1 MSITTGYPEFADAMN
16 NNYITY
22 NGVMLEKGEN
32 NTVVARGLAGA
43 QPTVNYSLEEA
54 QKIVDNYK
62 KNLTGLPFNWMAS
75 GADGVSAI
83 ADASDQSS
91 VGGAGGVSNL
101 SNAGGL
107 SGATVPALGNK
118 LEFDAWKTQYGVDTE
133 KGFQDSVS
141 KLNYEMKTW
150 AANYGANADRL
161 ARMGLSNSGMVDIYG
176 TGVLQSYLSAMN
188 DLYLAKDAAD
198 RQNAEA
204 YKKYSDEYEADLA
217 ARTATKN
224 NNILAAYNYGLGIYD
239 GSNLEAVTTMIRN
252 AGYDEDVIT
261 EAVARLGAVDPSM
274 LPALQTQL
282 AQEQTDINSAIKQ
295 MMEAGFDGSYESIM
309 KFKNFYQ
316 SRGWSNAKI
325 KKLIEGAKALYAI
338 EPKSDKVKERYLKI
352 ISSDGGY
359 NSSMDGQLAK
369 MLEDGEDWSQ
379 EEINELL
386 GYLHDFEAAGQ
397 SGASDQALIDGVNAV
412 NQMLAKANVAYD
424 GSEELK
430 TQIKQQ
436 LRNGEYEAIADQIIA
451 QLDADLKEIKGAAA
465 LDEIAEIEAVGA
477 DTLTMGDIE
486 SELTDAATKYG
497 VDSEEYK
504 NILKS
509 WGGKAGQMFERA
521 FDDLAEAQSIFG
533 IADDTAINDKG
544 DTWAEADEAARGFYV
559 EQRLNDAHESGLIG
573 DDAYMK
579 IMTGLYKDDAT
590 RMKGAEDIASVLR
603 YFNDLMVNKVITDA
617 QRKTL
622 IETVAQNAKVSATLL
637 RDDSFRVVSAKVKI
651 GGGVDAIE
659 YFVTEADDVV
669 AEKVAG
675 MLQNGK
681 DIYELGGNLYIYD
694 EPNKKAYKLRINT
707 KSKEKGGEHFNEF
720 LTIYAAGKTAGKK
733 VTDTTGNRYIK

>member
-1 MSITTGYPEFADAMN
+1 MSKTTSFFDFAKIENENEFKLNANSGAVSVPGVVSGAVTAGSLLGYP
-16 NNYITY
+16 T
-22 NGVMLEKGEN
+22 
-32 NTVVARGLAGA
+32 AGFSNISNA
-43 QPTVNYSLEEA
+43 YKTSL
-54 QKIVDNYK
+54 V
-62 KNLTGLPFNWMAS
+62 PAS
-75 GADGVSAI
+75 VPG
-83 ADASDQSS
+83 S
-91 VGGAGGVSNL
+91 VGGTFSAGALLNTSPGGSLVQKGDL
-101 SNAGGL
+101 SAGKL
-107 SGATVPALGNK
+107 VDASAAQSGAVGETVGETAGAGIVPNQALVDSLKRQLFGKSDSSEAAK
-118 LEFDAWKTQYGVDTE
+118 LEFDAWKAQYGVDTD
-133 KGFQDSVS
+133 KNFQDSVS
-141 KLNYEMKTW
+141 RLDYEMKTW
-150 AANYGANADRL
+150 AANYGANAERL

-176 TGVLQSYLSAMN
+176 TGVVQAYLQSMN
-188 DLYLAKDAAD
+188 DLYLAKAEGD

-224 NNILAAYNYGLGIYD
+224 NNILAAYNYGLGLYN
-239 GSNLEAVTTMIRN
+239 GSNLNEVTTMIRN

-261 EAVARLGAVDPSM
+261 EAVTRLGAVDASM

-282 AQEQTDINSAIKQ
+282 AQEQTDVNAMIEQLLSNGYTADMEQSATDFLK
-295 MMEAGFDGSYESIM
+295 ATY
-309 KFKNFYQ
+309 
-316 SRGWSNAKI
+316 GWSDEKIAKVI
-325 KKLIEGAKALYAI
+325 QGAN
-338 EPKSDKVKERYLKI
+338 
-352 ISSDGGY
+352 G
-359 NSSMDGQLAK
+359 
-369 MLEDGEDWSQ
+369 
-379 EEINELL
+379 LL
-386 GYLHDFEAAGQ
+386 GMTPKADNLTAGIQ
-397 SGASDQALIDGVNAV
+397 AV
-412 NQMLAKANVAYD
+412 NEMLAKNNAAYD
-424 GSEELK
+424 GSEAQK
-430 TQIKQQ
+430 TSIRQA
-436 LRNGEYEAIADQIIA
+436 LRGTEYEAMTEQIIA
-451 QLDADLKEIKGAAA
+451 QLDADLGEVKGAAA
-465 LDEIAEIEAVGA
+465 LDEIAEIEAVDV

-486 SELTDAATKYG
+486 AELTDAATKYG

-509 WGGKAGQMFERA
+509 WGGKTGQMFERA

-533 IADDTAINDKG
+533 IADDTVINDNG
-544 DTWAEADEAARGFYV
+544 VTWAEADEAARGFYV